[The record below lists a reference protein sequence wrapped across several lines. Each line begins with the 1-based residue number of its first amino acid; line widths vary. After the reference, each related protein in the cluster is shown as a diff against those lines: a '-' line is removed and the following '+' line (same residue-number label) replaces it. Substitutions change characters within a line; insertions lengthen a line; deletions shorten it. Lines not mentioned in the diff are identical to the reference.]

1 MIVSL
6 KGNSLKIE
14 IQANFFCDR
23 DTFGHW
29 GNPPSPARPKKRA
42 REQLH
47 PQPNLRIAL
56 HVALINLENRCSVC
70 AVYIRKS
77 TEPRL
82 VQDSNSLD
90 AQREA
95 DGLSRSTVRA
105 SISSTNY
112 AICANDV
119 SKKVCKVLFVE
130 DVLNRFDSTR

>member
-1 MIVSL
+1 MIS
-6 KGNSLKIE
+6 
-14 IQANFFCDR
+14 
-23 DTFGHW
+23 
-29 GNPPSPARPKKRA
+29 PSKNK
-42 REQLH
+42 QL
-47 PQPNLRIAL
+47 N
-56 HVALINLENRCSVC
+56 C
-70 AVYIRKS
+70 AIYTRKS
-77 TEPRL
+77 TEDGL
-82 VQDSNSLD
+82 EKEFNSLD